1 MAASSE
7 SGGDPS
13 ISAREDQAT
22 TAMDEVGN
30 GGSGTPPG
38 AGPPGGGPPD
48 DNQEWYRN
56 TKILAAIGAGAVA
69 VIILAFWALSAG
81 DGGDDEAASTSS
93 TVSSTTSTT
102 AATAATAAPS
112 TTGAPAP
119 AAATTTSVAIT
130 DGTTATAGPAGPS
143 SGSAQSELD
152 AARNRWASVSGQPYV
167 FSYTIDAEGLT
178 ERHCVSGTAGD
189 PASEID
195 TVGACGPDAL
205 PGGAGVEGWFDTVQD
220 AIVRGELGGVSY
232 DPANGHPTSLTV
244 QSSQGD
250 GFVMTQDFLQ
260 FQ

>member
-1 MAASSE
+1 MS
-7 SGGDPS
+7 PP
-13 ISAREDQAT
+13 EDQAT
-22 TAMDEVGN
+22 ITMGEVGN
-30 GGSGTPPG
+30 GGSGPPPG
-38 AGPPGGGPPD
+38 AGPPGSGPPD
-48 DNQEWYRN
+48 DNPEWYRN
-56 TKILAAIGAGAVA
+56 TKILAAIGAGAVV

-81 DGGDDEAASTSS
+81 DGGDDDEAASTSS

-102 AATAATAAPS
+102 ATTS
-112 TTGAPAP
+112 TSGAPAP
-119 AAATTTSVAIT
+119 AAATTTTVEIT
-130 DGTTATAGPAGPS
+130 DGTTAAAGPAVPS
-143 SGSAQSELD
+143 SGSAQSDLD

-195 TVGACGPDAL
+195 TPGACGPDVL

-232 DPANGHPTSLTV
+232 DPADGHPTSLTV

-250 GFVMTQDFLQ
+250 GFVMTQEFLQ

>member
-1 MAASSE
+1 MS
-7 SGGDPS
+7 PP
-13 ISAREDQAT
+13 EDQAT
-22 TAMDEVGN
+22 ITMGEVGN
-30 GGSGTPPG
+30 GGSGPPPG
-38 AGPPGGGPPD
+38 AGPPGSGPPD
-48 DNQEWYRN
+48 DNPEWYRN
-56 TKILAAIGAGAVA
+56 TKILAAIGAGAVV

-81 DGGDDEAASTSS
+81 DGGDDDEAASTSS
-93 TVSSTTSTT
+93 TVSSTTATT
-102 AATAATAAPS
+102 ATTS
-112 TTGAPAP
+112 TSGAPAP
-119 AAATTTSVAIT
+119 AAATTTTVEIT
-130 DGTTATAGPAGPS
+130 DGTTAAAGPAVPS
-143 SGSAQSELD
+143 SGSAQSDLD

-195 TVGACGPDAL
+195 TPGACGPDVL

-232 DPANGHPTSLTV
+232 DPADGHPTSLTV

-250 GFVMTQDFLQ
+250 GFVMTQEFLQ

>member
-1 MAASSE
+1 MPASSA

-13 ISAREDQAT
+13 MSPTEDQAT
-22 TAMDEVGN
+22 TTMGEVGN
-30 GGSGTPPG
+30 GGSGPPPG
-38 AGPPGGGPPD
+38 AGPPGSGPPD
-48 DNQEWYRN
+48 DKPEWYRN
-56 TKILAAIGAGAVA
+56 TKILAAIGAGAVV

-81 DGGDDEAASTSS
+81 DGGDDDEAASTTS

-102 AATAATAAPS
+102 STTAAPS

-119 AAATTTSVAIT
+119 AAATTTSVEIT
-130 DGTTATAGPAGPS
+130 DGTTAATGPAAPS

-189 PASEID
+189 PASETD
-195 TVGACGPDAL
+195 TAGACGSGVL

-250 GFVMTQDFLQ
+250 GFVMTQEFLQ

>member
-1 MAASSE
+1 MS
-7 SGGDPS
+7 PP
-13 ISAREDQAT
+13 EDQAT
-22 TAMDEVGN
+22 ITMGEVGN
-30 GGSGTPPG
+30 GGSGPPPG
-38 AGPPGGGPPD
+38 AGPPGSGPPD
-48 DNQEWYRN
+48 DNPEWYRN
-56 TKILAAIGAGAVA
+56 TKILAAIGAGAVV

-81 DGGDDEAASTSS
+81 DGGDDDEAASTSS

-102 AATAATAAPS
+102 ATTATTS
-112 TTGAPAP
+112 TSGAPAP
-119 AAATTTSVAIT
+119 AAATTTTVEIT
-130 DGTTATAGPAGPS
+130 DGTTAAAGPAVPS
-143 SGSAQSELD
+143 SGSAQSDLD

-195 TVGACGPDAL
+195 TPGACGPDVL

-232 DPANGHPTSLTV
+232 DPADGHPTSLTV

-250 GFVMTQDFLQ
+250 GFVMTQEFLQ